1 MTRNTQGRPGT
12 GELRKGYTTGAC
24 ATAATAA
31 CAEALLTGHFPDP
44 VTISLPRGAS
54 VAFSLAES
62 SIEDNSASAGIIKD
76 AGDDPDVTHGA
87 LIRVTLRRGALGK
100 GITFYAGEGVGT
112 VTRPGLA
119 LSPGEAAI
127 NPVPREMMTNAVS
140 EIAAHHG
147 AQADFEITVSVP
159 GGEKLAEKTLNG
171 RLGIIGGLSILGTTG
186 IVVPYSCSAW
196 VHAIHRGI
204 DVARAGGETHLVAAT
219 GRTSELAAQ
228 KHCGASETALIEMG
242 DFAGGVLKYLR
253 DHPVPRLT
261 LAGGFAKISKLA
273 AGHMDLHSARSQ
285 VDMAALKSDLEALGA
300 GADLLAEAEKS
311 IAAGAVFE
319 LAQAAGLPLADRIAA
334 QARDAACEVLVPS
347 DGQRDK
353 DKIAVDVLVFDRC
366 GRLIGAAVAP

>member
-219 GRTSELAAQ
+219 GRTSEPTVSEASSPNSSRAASMTSSRRATTSG
-228 KHCGASETALIEMG
+228 CSSTTSSRSPTSASRSYRRTRSTFHLRTWSFHRPTRTASML
-242 DFAGGVLKYLR
+242 
-253 DHPVPRLT
+253 PPR
-261 LAGGFAKISKLA
+261 I
-273 AGHMDLHSARSQ
+273 
-285 VDMAALKSDLEALGA
+285 
-300 GADLLAEAEKS
+300 
-311 IAAGAVFE
+311 
-319 LAQAAGLPLADRIAA
+319 
-334 QARDAACEVLVPS
+334 
-347 DGQRDK
+347 
-353 DKIAVDVLVFDRC
+353 
-366 GRLIGAAVAP
+366 

>member
-1 MTRNTQGRPGT
+1 
-12 GELRKGYTTGAC
+12 
-24 ATAATAA
+24 
-31 CAEALLTGHFPDP
+31 
-44 VTISLPRGAS
+44 
-54 VAFSLAES
+54 
-62 SIEDNSASAGIIKD
+62 
-76 AGDDPDVTHGA
+76 
-87 LIRVTLRRGALGK
+87 
-100 GITFYAGEGVGT
+100 
-112 VTRPGLA
+112 LA